1 MIGYIFTHQVRI
13 LTAIA
18 ALLLLSSASTHLVAQ
33 TDATPPPA
41 SQLAPIAPTISLGEP
56 IRTAKL
62 ESDDPEIRYENGFFF
77 NFDHTGHILIRDKDG
92 HLTGDFNL
100 RPLEK
105 DTVDPLL
112 AVHDVAV
119 FKDGSIVASWI
130 NKVSQGD
137 GRRFSLVHYD
147 PAGNFLEDIDLGQ
160 WRARYICIADDKS
173 IWTLSGK
180 EYYGHDIYSP
190 DEGVLRNY
198 KFGSGLVRAVVP
210 RSNLP
215 GQNSVYAGIH
225 SAIDCSGDKIHAL
238 TGDGQWIEYT
248 PGADFTITKIEEVSR
263 ADFGGYWRLSGFAY
277 LGEGHAYAV
286 IHSGAGDPFKRML
299 AELLPSKDGKMLRW
313 VEIPP
318 DKTLPANNQP
328 PDAVTPPGT
337 VPKEPIAATT
347 VLGADHENGEQL
359 VYRTS
364 KDESVLWSKPL
375 FGSAP

>member
-1 MIGYIFTHQVRI
+1 M
-13 LTAIA
+13 LANSC
-18 ALLLLSSASTHLVAQ
+18 SS
-33 TDATPPPA
+33 
-41 SQLAPIAPTISLGEP
+41 PTISLGEP

-77 NFDHTGHILIRDKDG
+77 NADASGHILIRNKDG
-92 HLTGDFNL
+92 HITGDFNL
-100 RPLEK
+100 RPLENG
-105 DTVDPLL
+105 TVPPLL

-130 NKVSQGD
+130 YMLPHDN
-137 GRRFSLVHYD
+137 RRYFFLVHYD

-160 WRARYICIADDKS
+160 WRALRLCIADDKS
-173 IWTLSGK
+173 IWTLSG
-180 EYYGHDIYSP
+180 EDNGRPIYSP

-210 RSNLP
+210 RSNFQP
-215 GQNSVYAGIH
+215 NDNH
-225 SAIDCSGDKIHAL
+225 SFPLYSNAANKIAIDCSGDKIHAL

-248 PGADFTITKIEEVSR
+248 PGADFTITKIDEVSR
-263 ADFGGYWRLSGFAY
+263 SAFGGYWKLSGFAY
-277 LGEGHAYAV
+277 LDNGHAYAV